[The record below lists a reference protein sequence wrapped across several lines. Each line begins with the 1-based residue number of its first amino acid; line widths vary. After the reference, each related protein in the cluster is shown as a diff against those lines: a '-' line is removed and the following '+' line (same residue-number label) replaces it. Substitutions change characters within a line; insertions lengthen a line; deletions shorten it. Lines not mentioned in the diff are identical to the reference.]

1 LAAGVTTQ
9 DNGDGAKSSGTDEVA
24 RRALSCPAN
33 AVNAPEACA
42 VPSADQPAIVVR
54 ALSKRYGAIQALDG
68 IDLDIARGEV
78 FGLLGRN
85 GSGKTTTVRILTTL
99 TAPTSGR
106 AEVFGT
112 SVVDRPAVIR
122 RRIGATMQEA
132 ALDPGMTGRE
142 HLRLAA
148 GLWGMPRRTAAAQA
162 AELLERF
169 GLTEAADRRI
179 GTYSGGMQRRL
190 DIATALLSGPSALFL
205 DEPTAGLDPQ
215 SRRALWEEI
224 RTLSREGTTI
234 LLTTQYLEEAEALTG
249 RVAVIDAGRIVAEG
263 SVAALKAR
271 HGRTRLDFRPARA
284 DDVRRALA
292 ALEGERA
299 IECAGSVR
307 VELDP
312 AQAARRVADIVA
324 GLRDR
329 RIELASIAVRESSL
343 EDVFVQLTGAAI
355 ERDAA

>member
-1 LAAGVTTQ
+1 MKRAAGRCLVCM
-9 DNGDGAKSSGTDEVA
+9 E
-24 RRALSCPAN
+24 
-33 AVNAPEACA
+33 
-42 VPSADQPAIVVR
+42 PSPAILVR
-54 ALSKRYGAIQALDG
+54 ALTKRYGPLQALGG
-68 IDLDIARGEV
+68 IDLEIARGEV

-99 TAPTSGR
+99 TRPTSGS

-112 SVVDRPAVIR
+112 SVVEHGAAIR

-132 ALDPGMTGRE
+132 ALDAGMTGRE

-148 GLWGMPRRTAAAQA
+148 GLWGMSRRDARAQA
-162 AELLERF
+162 GELLERF
-169 GLTEAADRRI
+169 GLTQAADRRI

-234 LLTTQYLEEAEALTG
+234 FLTTQYLEEAEALTR
-249 RVAVIDAGRIVAEG
+249 RVAVIDAGRIVTQG
-263 SVAALKAR
+263 SVAELKAR
-271 HGRTRLDFRPARA
+271 HGRTRLDLRPARA
-284 DDVRRALA
+284 DDVRRVLA
-292 ALEGERA
+292 SLERA
-299 IECAGSVR
+299 GARERAGVIH
-307 VELDP
+307 VELEP
-312 AQAARRVADIVA
+312 ARAAGEVCDIVA
-324 GLRDR
+324 GLREQ

-343 EDVFVQLTGAAI
+343 EDVFVELTR

>member
-1 LAAGVTTQ
+1 LWSV
-9 DNGDGAKSSGTDEVA
+9 DDK
-24 RRALSCPAN
+24 
-33 AVNAPEACA
+33 
-42 VPSADQPAIVVR
+42 AITAR
-54 ALSKRYGAIQALDG
+54 ALSKRYGSVQALDG

-99 TAPTSGR
+99 TKPTAGDAR
-106 AEVFGT
+106 IFGT
-112 SVVDRPAVIR
+112 SVLDDPAAIR

-142 HLRLAA
+142 HLTLAA
-148 GLWGMPRRTAAAQA
+148 GLWGMRRRDARART

-224 RTLSREGTTI
+224 RTLSRDGTTVF
-234 LLTTQYLEEAEALTG
+234 LTTQYLEEAEALTD
-249 RVAVIDAGRIVAEG
+249 RVAVLDAGRIIAEG
-263 SVAALKAR
+263 SVEELKAR
-271 HGRTRLDFRPARA
+271 YGRSR
-284 DDVRRALA
+284 
-292 ALEGERA
+292 
-299 IECAGSVR
+299 
-307 VELDP
+307 
-312 AQAARRVADIVA
+312 
-324 GLRDR
+324 
-329 RIELASIAVRESSL
+329 L
-343 EDVFVQLTGAAI
+343 EDVFIELTGSAI
-355 ERDAA
+355 A